1 MSTFMSDL
9 FWSQLTSLS
18 LKGHDAGLRT
28 VMNTE
33 QGPVMCYT
41 LLTGGANLQD
51 SVYQVPVIGT
61 KPNLQVVL
69 HL

>member
-1 MSTFMSDL
+1 
-9 FWSQLTSLS
+9 
-18 LKGHDAGLRT
+18 
-28 VMNTE
+28 MNTE
-33 QGPVMCYT
+33 QGPSMCYT
-41 LLTGGANLQD
+41 LLIGGANLQD